1 MGFIYKISNDVN
13 NKVYIG
19 ETIRPDPI
27 VRWNAHKAAI
37 KSGKGCPLLRKAV
50 NKYGVE
56 HFKFEVLIVC
66 FDEDV
71 YKYEKEYIKKYNSVV
86 PHGYNANE
94 GGDPTINRTGILHTD
109 ETKEKI
115 RNTMRQK
122 YIDDPSLRENLG
134 IKVSKGL
141 KKIDLSSIIRQ
152 RQQFKRDNNIPLF
165 KNRDGNKNDRRWS
178 DEVKVK
184 ISKGVTNYF
193 ANMDELK
200 KMKWKKTLSDKISD
214 RMTEV
219 SGKPIFQYNLNG
231 DLIREFKSINEA
243 VKLTNV
249 GRCSISNNIN
259 GRSKTAGGFIW
270 KLNQSNDMPRLPG

>member
-1 MGFIYKISNDVN
+1 MGFIYKISNDIN
-13 NKVYIG
+13 DKVYIG

-27 VRWNAHKAAI
+27 MRWNAHKAAI

-56 HFKFEVLIVC
+56 HFKFEVLIIC

-94 GGDPTINRTGILHTD
+94 GGDPTINRTGIMHTD

-115 RNTMRQK
+115 KNTLRQK
-122 YIDDPSLRENLG
+122 YSDTSLRENLG
-134 IKVSKGL
+134 IKVSEGL
-141 KKIDLSSIIRQ
+141 KKIDLSSIIRK
-152 RQQFKRDNNIPLF
+152 RQQFKRENNIPLF
-165 KNRDGNKNDRRWS
+165 KNRIDSHLPN
-178 DEVKVK
+178 EVKNK
-184 ISKGVTNYF
+184 ISKSVHNYF
-193 ANMDELK
+193 ASIDETTKLTRK
-200 KMKWKKTLSDKISD
+200 QMLINK
-214 RMTEV
+214 MTEI
-219 SGKPIFQYNLNG
+219 SGKHIFQYDLNENF
-231 DLIREFKSINEA
+231 IKEFKSINEA
-243 VKLTNV
+243 AKLTKV